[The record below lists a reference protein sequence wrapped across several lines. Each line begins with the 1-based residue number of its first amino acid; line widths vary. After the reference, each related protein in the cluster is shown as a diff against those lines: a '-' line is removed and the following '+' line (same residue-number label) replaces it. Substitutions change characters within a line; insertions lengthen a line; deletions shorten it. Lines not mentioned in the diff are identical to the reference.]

1 MEDSLM
7 SIRQSKQT
15 FPRISIPVFLKLK
28 KKNRIPVFEVVRL
41 NRKLLLG
48 SKKDGTFHY

>member
-28 KKNRIPVFEVVRL
+28 KKIGFFEVVRL